1 MKNVKVIAVH
11 NIISRKMKLKKL
23 ILTIAWS
30 CWLVTS
36 VWCAQ
41 PSRTVMTRQG
51 AVRGLKIDLR
61 ASHQAL
67 GMVDAFLGMPYAGA
81 PVGHLR
87 FMPPTSPQ
95 PWTYLREVTEFAPVC
110 PQILPDLNDTQKAL
124 DYMTVGR
131 LDYLKNLIRYLY
143 HQSEDCLYLNIYT
156 PSPRSDRLEGKTKKL
171 DRLYLILI
179 NENVSRS
186 YDVNPFINPKV
197 KI

>member
-1 MKNVKVIAVH
+1 
-11 NIISRKMKLKKL
+11 MKLKHSSL

-30 CWLVTS
+30 CSIITS

-61 ASHQAL
+61 PTHQAL

-156 PSPRSDRLEGKTKKL
+156 PSPRSDKLEGKTIEKL
-171 DRLYLILI
+171 GRFLCVQNI
-179 NENVSRS
+179 SHK
-186 YDVNPFINPKV
+186 P
-197 KI
+197 

>member
-1 MKNVKVIAVH
+1 MKKCLVITTWF
-11 NIISRKMKLKKL
+11 LL
-23 ILTIAWS
+23 Q
-30 CWLVTS
+30 CFVTT

-61 ASHQAL
+61 PSHQAL
-67 GMVDAFLGMPYAGA
+67 GMVDAFLGIPYAGA
-81 PVGHLR
+81 PVGQLR

-95 PWTYLREVTEFAPVC
+95 PWTYMREVTEFPPVC

-156 PSPRSDRLEGKTKKL
+156 PTPRSDRLEGKTQVFYKPQKL
-171 DRLYLILI
+171 D
-179 NENVSRS
+179 NTA
-186 YDVNPFINPKV
+186 DQPTH
-197 KI
+197 